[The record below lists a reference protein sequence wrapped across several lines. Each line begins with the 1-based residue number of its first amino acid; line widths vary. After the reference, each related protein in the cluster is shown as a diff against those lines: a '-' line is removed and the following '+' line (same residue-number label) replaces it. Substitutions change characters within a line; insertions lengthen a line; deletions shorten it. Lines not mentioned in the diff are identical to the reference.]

1 MKFYP
6 KFKENFRIYYNMALA
21 HIQLKTPDDLK
32 KAEEYLKKT
41 LELDPQFEKAK
52 ASLAN
57 LQKLAP

>member
-1 MKFYP
+1 
-6 KFKENFRIYYNMALA
+6 MALA